1 MKITKVDAIPSTVRG
16 GGKKAGAARQA
27 AADMEVGEVLE
38 FAFDEERECESVR
51 NAVYNLKYRTAR
63 KFRTAVDGN
72 RLYVQRLQ

>member
-27 AADMEVGEVLE
+27 VADMEVGV
-38 FAFDEERECESVR
+38 AFDEERECESVR
-51 NAVYNLKYRTAR
+51 NAVYNLKYRTAK